1 MYNARLYFETGFDA
15 VNIPYDADVLHA
27 AAREIAE
34 YPTMDII
41 TNMYLRDVRIRVP
54 TPMDLNRLG
63 MADYIEIYDASSSAY
78 YTVIDMVPTSADVLL
93 ISIAMDPLLTFD
105 AIGKRNKCRCV
116 GYIDRRTH
124 DAVQIT
130 AQIDPLLTPLDA
142 PRHYIYSLFGPA
154 PYTGVGSDV
163 LGGKYKNWN
172 WPISGLETI
181 DIYGSSYAN
190 TIPQSDLDA
199 ATAPVTIKGAAGENM
214 DVAFSGNY
222 NTTRYS
228 IGKPR
233 TKTTQVTID
242 QASHPYPGLTF
253 YGAVPNTNQGPDDTP
268 NFLDTA
274 QIYYNFG
281 IPNPI
286 AVSYQMPT
294 QFLQQLALTTGGM
307 AIYGY
312 RDGVFDHLN
321 GTIAEYTADY
331 RIADML
337 GEEKSGKQTSL
348 AADYASVACAPI
360 ARQAKLKLIATGTG
374 QESTISVTDL
384 PDADW
389 TSYLTVRLITDP
401 TPFGAPYYAWV
412 TRYNDFDYP
421 TDDSSGAKR
430 LVAGMYGAVRGA
442 TWQPAPVSMS
452 NFGAANELN
461 ALGIRQTYGAAA
473 ADIEYDAA
481 GYQLQQ
487 QSAMA
492 DINAMSG
499 IISQATGHASH
510 TSGDANPGLMTLADV
525 GSSIASITASAAAA
539 DTSLQSA
546 AASAVYS
553 NMARRLALSQ
563 ELSAFN
569 AAHQSSVIDIK
580 YPVSQTLPQFTGNG
594 AVIDVSVPSER
605 DVQRYITIMRLFGV
619 YQNTP
624 VSGSLPIPDKS
635 DINKYCFVRTRGLT
649 IQGMG
654 LLTRAAAESI
664 AGAMDA
670 GLRIWTTR
678 PDMDPDTDLYAVGGN

>member
-1 MYNARLYFETGFDA
+1 
-15 VNIPYDADVLHA
+15 
-27 AAREIAE
+27 
-34 YPTMDII
+34 
-41 TNMYLRDVRIRVP
+41 
-54 TPMDLNRLG
+54 
-63 MADYIEIYDASSSAY
+63 
-78 YTVIDMVPTSADVLL
+78 
-93 ISIAMDPLLTFD
+93 
-105 AIGKRNKCRCV
+105 
-116 GYIDRRTH
+116 
-124 DAVQIT
+124 
-130 AQIDPLLTPLDA
+130 
-142 PRHYIYSLFGPA
+142 
-154 PYTGVGSDV
+154 
-163 LGGKYKNWN
+163 
-172 WPISGLETI
+172 
-181 DIYGSSYAN
+181 
-190 TIPQSDLDA
+190 
-199 ATAPVTIKGAAGENM
+199 
-214 DVAFSGNY
+214 
-222 NTTRYS
+222 
-228 IGKPR
+228 
-233 TKTTQVTID
+233 
-242 QASHPYPGLTF
+242 
-253 YGAVPNTNQGPDDTP
+253 
-268 NFLDTA
+268 
-274 QIYYNFG
+274 
-281 IPNPI
+281 
-286 AVSYQMPT
+286 
-294 QFLQQLALTTGGM
+294 
-307 AIYGY
+307 
-312 RDGVFDHLN
+312 
-321 GTIAEYTADY
+321 
-331 RIADML
+331 
-337 GEEKSGKQTSL
+337 
-348 AADYASVACAPI
+348 
-360 ARQAKLKLIATGTG
+360 
-374 QESTISVTDL
+374 
-384 PDADW
+384 
-389 TSYLTVRLITDP
+389 
-401 TPFGAPYYAWV
+401 
-412 TRYNDFDYP
+412 
-421 TDDSSGAKR
+421 
-430 LVAGMYGAVRGA
+430 
-442 TWQPAPVSMS
+442 MS